1 MIPGAE
7 NPTYDAILGMT
18 FCKQSALLFAFL
30 HQVAEPGLSFMCFSI
45 ERVPTTRLW

>member
-18 FCKQSALLFAFL
+18 FCKQSVLSSAFVRK
-30 HQVAEPGLSFMCFSI
+30 VAEPGLSFMCSI
-45 ERVPTTRLW
+45 ERVPTARLR